1 MPEPCPY
8 CGDCP
13 PDGECGCIASED
25 VAALR
30 AQVEDLKAAGRTARD
45 DATSALDLL
54 SRVRFALGD
63 NGTRMQA
70 ELLEYCRELAA
81 LPGRVAELE
90 AQTPSA
96 LKAKLE
102 SAEARIAELERL
114 VPDLSLLADEMDES
128 GKKILRWVE
137 GHAIPP
143 GLNLHAHALRLSS
156 LAAFL
161 RR

>member
-1 MPEPCPY
+1 MLTPESVIPWLEGKPTV
-8 CGDCP
+8 
-13 PDGECGCIASED
+13 ASILEQHQTD
-25 VAALR
+25 
-30 AQVEDLKAAGRTARD
+30 
-45 DATSALDLL
+45 SA
-54 SRVRFALGD
+54 
-63 NGTRMQA
+63 
-70 ELLEYCRELAA
+70 
-81 LPGRVAELE
+81 RVAELE